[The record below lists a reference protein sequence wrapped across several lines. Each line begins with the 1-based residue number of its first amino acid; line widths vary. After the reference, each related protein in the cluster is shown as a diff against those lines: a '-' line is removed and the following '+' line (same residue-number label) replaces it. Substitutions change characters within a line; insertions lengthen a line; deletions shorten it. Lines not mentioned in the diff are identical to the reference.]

1 MTRLGLIGRCL
12 PLRHFS
18 TLLPFGERAKAQ
30 KLHDFVLLLYFTFK
44 SINAFKLVK
53 FLYAYFVSTDN
64 CGIKH
69 LNHVFALSIIH
80 GMEIGVKNQSYAQ
93 EIEYGILSITNA
105 CVEMDNFGT
114 ALFANGKRIVLEVKN
129 GIQKHILAHALIVF
143 IGMVKLVFFV

>member
-1 MTRLGLIGRCL
+1 MEKMDVNVQMVHTGMETGVRML
-12 PLRHFS
+12 
-18 TLLPFGERAKAQ
+18 
-30 KLHDFVLLLYFTFK
+30 DVLVANTMMGSNVYVRQARI
-44 SINAFKLVK
+44 SMAV
-53 FLYAYFVSTDN
+53 YAYFVSTDN